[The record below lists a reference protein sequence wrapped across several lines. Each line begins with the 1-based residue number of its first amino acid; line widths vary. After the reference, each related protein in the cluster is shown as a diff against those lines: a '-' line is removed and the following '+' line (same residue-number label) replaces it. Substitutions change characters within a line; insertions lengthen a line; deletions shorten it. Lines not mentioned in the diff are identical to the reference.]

1 MLYVIILVISGRFV
15 LRKNRRVSNNDNIDK
30 LVVAYKQITDEKK
43 KRSIHLRIVEL
54 GMELVKK
61 VASPIAMQNLS
72 PIEDLMQVGAVG
84 LIKAIDFYTPN
95 RNAKFLTYANYF
107 IKGEIRHYI
116 RDKAAIIKTPRK
128 VQELLFKIYATQ
140 KELKEELKAEPTT
153 KQISERINVPVEKI
167 EDVMKIEQYKTMIS
181 LDQTISSDNEDVS
194 LLDRIPAED
203 YQEFQDFYENK
214 ILIEDAIRRLPEE
227 LRKILTMSFFEEL
240 NQREISEK
248 MNISQ
253 MQVSRR
259 LKKALNRMYEII
271 MRNER

>member
-1 MLYVIILVISGRFV
+1 MK
-15 LRKNRRVSNNDNIDK
+15 RKNLHNDNIDD
-30 LVVAYKQITDEKK
+30 LVIAYKKITDEKK
-43 KRSIHLRIVEL
+43 KRTIHLRIVEL

-61 VASPIAMQNLS
+61 VASPIAMQKLS

-84 LIKAIDFYTPN
+84 LIKAIDFYTPT

-116 RDKAAIIKTPRK
+116 RDKAGIIKTPRK
-128 VQELLFKIYATQ
+128 VQELFFKIYNTQ
-140 KELKEELKAEPTT
+140 KALKEEHGVEPTT
-153 KQISERINVPVEKI
+153 KQISEKINVPVEKI

-181 LDQTISSDNEDVS
+181 LDQTISTDNEDVS

-203 YQEFQDFYENK
+203 YQEFQNFYENK
-214 ILIEDAIRRLPEE
+214 LLIEDTIKRLPEE
-227 LRKILTMSFFEEL
+227 LRKILTMSFFDEL
-240 NQREISEK
+240 NQREIAEK

-271 MRNER
+271 MRNEK

>member
-1 MLYVIILVISGRFV
+1 M
-15 LRKNRRVSNNDNIDK
+15 RKNRRVSSNDNIDK
-30 LVVAYKQITDEKK
+30 LVVAYKKITDEKK

-153 KQISERINVPVEKI
+153 KQISDRINVPVEKI

>member
-1 MLYVIILVISGRFV
+1 VLYVIILVISGRFV